1 MAPKKRAPPGAS
13 GASSKRPKA
22 SSTADATAAAAPDPA
37 LASFA
42 RWCSDRGV
50 EIHPALEFRNVAPV
64 GATHRHNAVF
74 AAAPVAPGDVLCRIP
89 KSWCLTART
98 GSITSVLPSS
108 VLADLDEAGL
118 ILAVMYERAL
128 GEGSPWAPYF
138 ACLPPDA
145 EPLPYLWPNERA
157 AEWLEGTEVFA
168 RLVAD
173 APMMREDHRRIMDVC
188 REHEATLRAFF
199 PDGVAPKPKASSAGG
214 SEKASGVRA
223 ESDSDSESESEAEEA
238 EDGPAGYRAFLAA
251 ASFVAS
257 RAFQVDARDGQG
269 LVPVADLFNHR
280 GGGGEHVHVEGDD
293 DDDGDDDAG
302 VSGED
307 DFADESDEEGLEEE
321 MARLRGEDGET
332 TLEEF
337 DALAED
343 AVPADP
349 LRKPLVPGPV
359 TYDDDELDDRAAVA
373 SLDAGCDG
381 YLTLTATRHAAV
393 GEELFN
399 TFGNHGNALLLH
411 KYGFAEWE
419 NDAGGVTVSPEIVG
433 ELLGFDVFAE
443 ALAALDGDGEEDSD
457 EDEGETDEA
466 TNASDEGEKKS
477 VVAAANT
484 SADGIP
490 AGAAAARAAG
500 WSGGLYEISRDG
512 EPSRDLLML
521 FAVALADPDDP
532 NACDPSTGVPP
543 NIAAPD
549 RELLRLPGV
558 AEATLAA
565 IKARGET
572 LPEGTVEG
580 DLEKAREAARRDGN
594 DVAAGGGA
602 CGEAAALLLRS
613 QERAV
618 CERAFVGLVDSLRA
632 ELRGGERDEVEDGD
646 GDGDAMEKNRKKDE
660 DSNGGDVPSKAK
672 GGKRTREGVAR
683 GSAPLQDTPY
693 GSIVYLPNRAR
704 TEREEA

>member
-1 MAPKKRAPPGAS
+1 
-13 GASSKRPKA
+13 
-22 SSTADATAAAAPDPA
+22 
-37 LASFA
+37 
-42 RWCSDRGV
+42 
-50 EIHPALEFRNVAPV
+50 
-64 GATHRHNAVF
+64 
-74 AAAPVAPGDVLCRIP
+74 
-89 KSWCLTART
+89 
-98 GSITSVLPSS
+98 
-108 VLADLDEAGL
+108 
-118 ILAVMYERAL
+118 
-128 GEGSPWAPYF
+128 
-138 ACLPPDA
+138 
-145 EPLPYLWPNERA
+145 
-157 AEWLEGTEVFA
+157 
-168 RLVAD
+168 
-173 APMMREDHRRIMDVC
+173 
-188 REHEATLRAFF
+188 
-199 PDGVAPKPKASSAGG
+199 
-214 SEKASGVRA
+214 
-223 ESDSDSESESEAEEA
+223 
-238 EDGPAGYRAFLAA
+238 
-251 ASFVAS
+251 
-257 RAFQVDARDGQG
+257 
-269 LVPVADLFNHR
+269 
-280 GGGGEHVHVEGDD
+280 
-293 DDDGDDDAG
+293 
-302 VSGED
+302 
-307 DFADESDEEGLEEE
+307 
-321 MARLRGEDGET
+321 MARLRGEDREM

-373 SLDAGCDG
+373 GLDAGCDG

-399 TFGNHGNALLLH
+399 TFGDHGNALLLH

-558 AEATLAA
+558 AEATLPA

-594 DVAAGGGA
+594 DVAAGGA
-602 CGEAAALLLRS
+602 RAARRRRCYSGRKSEPCANAHSSGSWIHSEPNFEVASGTRS
-613 QERAV
+613 RTGTGTGTRWRRRERKTKIRTEETFPRRRRVGSERARASRGV
-618 CERAFVGLVDSLRA
+618 PRRSKIRRTEASSTSRTAREPRERR
-632 ELRGGERDEVEDGD
+632 RDESANRSRRRTEDWTSTIE
-646 GDGDAMEKNRKKDE
+646 ARNTNR
-660 DSNGGDVPSKAK
+660 
-672 GGKRTREGVAR
+672 RGV
-683 GSAPLQDTPY
+683 
-693 GSIVYLPNRAR
+693 RAR
-704 TEREEA
+704 VASPTVLL

>member
-1 MAPKKRAPPGAS
+1 
-13 GASSKRPKA
+13 
-22 SSTADATAAAAPDPA
+22 
-37 LASFA
+37 
-42 RWCSDRGV
+42 
-50 EIHPALEFRNVAPV
+50 
-64 GATHRHNAVF
+64 
-74 AAAPVAPGDVLCRIP
+74 
-89 KSWCLTART
+89 
-98 GSITSVLPSS
+98 
-108 VLADLDEAGL
+108 
-118 ILAVMYERAL
+118 MYERAL

-199 PDGVAPKPKASSAGG
+199 PDGVAPKT
-214 SEKASGVRA
+214 EGVLRGRIQKKRA
-223 ESDSDSESESEAEEA
+223 ESERSPSPSPSPSPRLRRRRTAPRGTA
-238 EDGPAGYRAFLAA
+238 RSSPPRRSSHPARFRWTRETVKVSSPSPISSTTAA
-251 ASFVAS
+251 AAANTCAS
-257 RAFQVDARDGQG
+257 RATTTTTATTTRAFRARTISRTS
-269 LVPVADLFNHR
+269 PTR
-280 GGGGEHVHVEGDD
+280 R
-293 DDDGDDDAG
+293 
-302 VSGED
+302 VSRRRWCV
-307 DFADESDEEGLEEE
+307 FAAKTGRRRWRSL
-321 MARLRGEDGET
+321 
-332 TLEEF
+332 TLWPRTRF
-337 DALAED
+337 
-343 AVPADP
+343 PPDP

-359 TYDDDELDDRAAVA
+359 TYDDELDDRAAVA
-373 SLDAGCDG
+373 GLDAGCDG

-399 TFGNHGNALLLH
+399 TFGDHGNALLLH

-419 NDAGGVTVSPEIVG
+419 NDAGGVTVSPEIAG

-543 NIAAPD
+543 EHRRSGPRAASPSRRRGGD
-549 RELLRLPGV
+549 PRRDQSAGARPFPKEPSKAISKKR
-558 AEATLAA
+558 ARRRDATETTSRRAG
-565 IKARGET
+565 AR
-572 LPEGTVEG
+572 
-580 DLEKAREAARRDGN
+580 AARRRRCYSGRKSEPCAN
-594 DVAAGGGA
+594 AHSSGSWIHSEPNFEVASGT
-602 CGEAAALLLRS
+602 RS
-613 QERAV
+613 RTGTGTGT
-618 CERAFVGLVDSLRA
+618 RW
-632 ELRGGERDEVEDGD
+632 
-646 GDGDAMEKNRKKDE
+646 EKKRKKDE

-683 GSAPLQDTPY
+683 GSAPLQDRRRKHR
-693 GSIVYLPNRAR
+693 LPPEPRENRERGGVTSPRTGRGVGRKTGHPRSRRGIRIAAVFAR
-704 TEREEA
+704 A